1 MKPRKRV
8 AVLISGRGS
17 NMTALI
23 EAARAKDYPA
33 EIALVVSNVPGA
45 GGLGKA
51 AAEGIETATVD
62 HRGRGSRQAFE
73 EELDRTIRA
82 RDIDL
87 ICLAGFMR
95 ILTPWFIERWHDR
108 ILNIHPALL
117 PSFKGLDTHARALAE
132 GCRIHGATVHFV
144 RSEMDAGPIIVQGAV
159 PVLDSDNADILA
171 ARVLTVEHKIYPQ
184 ALALVASDRT
194 KVDGM
199 RVLTGVE
206 GSTYFRPLI
215 APDD

>member
-1 MKPRKRV
+1 MTLRKRV

-23 EAARAKDYPA
+23 EAARANDYPA
-33 EIALVVSNVPGA
+33 EIALVVSNVPEA
-45 GGLGKA
+45 GGLEKA
-51 AAEGIETATVD
+51 SAEGIETATID

-73 EELDRTIRA
+73 EELDRAIRD
-82 RDIDL
+82 RNIDL

-95 ILTPWFIERWHDR
+95 ILTPWFTDRWHDR

-117 PSFKGLDTHARALAE
+117 PSFKGLDTHTRALAE

-159 PVLDSDNADILA
+159 PVMDGDDAATLA
-171 ARVLTVEHKIYPQ
+171 ARVLAVEHKIYPR
-184 ALALVASDRT
+184 ALALVASERT
-194 KVDGM
+194 SVEGM

-206 GSTYFRPLI
+206 GSNDFRSLI
-215 APDD
+215 VPEN